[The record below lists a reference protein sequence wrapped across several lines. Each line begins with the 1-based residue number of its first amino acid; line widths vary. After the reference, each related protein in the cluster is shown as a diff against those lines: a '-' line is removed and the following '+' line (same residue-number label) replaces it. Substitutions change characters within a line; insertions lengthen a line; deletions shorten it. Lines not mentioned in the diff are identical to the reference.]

1 MMQTDPHDDPKPQ
14 PPAEPGPDDC
24 CHSGCTWCVLD
35 LYYEDLERYR
45 TALAAWEKR
54 HVSARTEGKPRRR

>member
-1 MMQTDPHDDPKPQ
+1 MDVAPPDDPRPQ
-14 PPAEPGPDDC
+14 PPAEPGPDAC

-45 TALAAWEKR
+45 NDLAAWEKR
-54 HVSARTEGKPRRR
+54 HVSARTEGKARRR